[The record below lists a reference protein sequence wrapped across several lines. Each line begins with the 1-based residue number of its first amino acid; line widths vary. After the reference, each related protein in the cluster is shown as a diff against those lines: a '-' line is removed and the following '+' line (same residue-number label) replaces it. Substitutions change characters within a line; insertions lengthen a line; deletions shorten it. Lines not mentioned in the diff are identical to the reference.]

1 MKYYVYD
8 EDQENEIVHY
18 LAEQEEIQQRD
29 LGRLTGKEIEIDERD
44 IEILKDIL
52 EAHLEYLYD
61 VLKDCVVGDD
71 LKVQYEDDQ
80 VRISKMLDLIDKEV
94 EDETN

>member
-1 MKYYVYD
+1 MKYYIYN

-18 LAEQEEIQQRD
+18 LAEQEEMQQRD
-29 LGRLTGKEIEIDERD
+29 LGHLTGKEIEIDKRD
-44 IEILKDIL
+44 IEILKDVL
-52 EAHLEYLYD
+52 EAHLVYLYD
-61 VLKDCVVGDD
+61 TLRDCVVGDD
-71 LKVQYEDDQ
+71 LKVQYEDEQ